1 MDSDLSGLLE
11 TWVALGWLRP
21 LDDAF
26 AKFLKA
32 EQPDTPQVVLLM
44 AALASHQLGR
54 GHIGLD
60 LEALLLEPEKTLSL
74 PPERPDVEESA
85 APSPR
90 ILKTVSLSR
99 LLNCLEASPLVS
111 SGPGNTPLVLSSGL
125 LYLRRYWEYT
135 QIVAQ
140 SIAGRLSRKFSLP
153 DNLETRLD
161 ALCALLRS
169 PEEKAKTR
177 VHWQS
182 VAAAIAAG
190 SFFSVISGGPGTG
203 KTTTV
208 VHLLALLQ
216 QIALE
221 GGDKLRIRMA
231 APTGKA
237 AARLTESLVHAME
250 TLPLNMREALPR
262 EVTTLHRLLGSR
274 PDTRRFTHHRHN
286 PLHVDLLVVDEASMI
301 DLEIMAALLN
311 ALPDN
316 ARLVLLGDKDQ
327 LSSVEAGAVLGD
339 ICQSGDQ
346 PRYKPETAT
355 WIQKHT
361 GYDLRRFEGDGT
373 PLDQHITLL
382 RKNHRFDESSG
393 IGALSR
399 FVNNGDAEEV
409 ENIWMEDYKDIGRL
423 SITSLED
430 EAFAH
435 LILDGHRQSAI
446 SNPQSAIRDPQSKKG
461 YRAYLERIK
470 SGPEK
475 LPENAWLRAVIDD
488 FGAFQLLSPLRNGAW
503 GVKGLNEF
511 AADILFRRRLIGA
524 RDGWYAGRPVMITR
538 NDYNLG
544 LMNGDTG
551 IVLPVYDEKSHD
563 GTTLKAVFSMP
574 DGSLKKVLPSRLN
587 HVETVYAMTVHKS
600 QGSEF
605 QHTALVLPDH
615 MTPVLTRELVYTAI
629 TRSRA
634 WFTLVSPNHEVMGKA
649 IKRRTYRASGLGRLL
664 RSPLERAAP
673 VDGSCQGTY
682 PANPTGLCKNEK
694 TSPPP
699 KYRPKTRWDSRKDE

>member
-1 MDSDLSGLLE
+1 MDSDLSGLLK

-26 AKFLKA
+26 AKFLKT
-32 EQPDTPQVVLLM
+32 EQPDTPQLVLLM
-44 AALASHQLGR
+44 AALASHQLGE

-60 LEALLLEPEKTLSL
+60 LEALLSEPEKTLSL
-74 PPERPDVEESA
+74 PPERPNVEESS

-99 LLNCLEASPLVS
+99 LLNYLEASPLVS

-135 QIVAQ
+135 QIVAR
-140 SIAGRLSRKFSLP
+140 SILGRLSHELSLP
-153 DNLETRLD
+153 DDLVSRLD
-161 ALCALLRS
+161 SLFARLRS
-169 PEEKAKTR
+169 PEEKAKTA

-190 SFFSVISGGPGTG
+190 SSFSVISGGPGTG

-221 GGDKLRIRMA
+221 GGGKLRIRMA

-237 AARLTESLVHAME
+237 AARLTESLAHAME
-250 TLPLNMREALPR
+250 TLPSNMREALPR

-274 PDTRRFTHHRHN
+274 PDTRQFTHHLHN
-286 PLHVDLLVVDEASMI
+286 PLHVDLLVVDEASMM
-301 DLEIMAALLN
+301 DLEIMTALLN

-346 PRYKPETAT
+346 PRYTRETTT

-382 RKNHRFDESSG
+382 RKNHRFGETSG

-399 FVNNGDAEEV
+399 AVNNGDPEQV
-409 ENIWMEDYKDIGRL
+409 EDIWNEDYEDICRL
-423 SITSLED
+423 SINSLED
-430 EAFAH
+430 EDFAH
-435 LILDGHRQSAI
+435 LILDGRCHSAI
-446 SNPQSAIRDPQSKKG
+446 PNPQSKNG

-475 LPENAWLRAVIDD
+475 LPEDAWLRAVIDD
-488 FGAFQLLSPLRNGAW
+488 FGAFQLLSPLRNASW
-503 GVKGLNEF
+503 GVKGLNELTTE
-511 AADILFRRRLIGA
+511 ILFRRHLISA

-538 NDYNLG
+538 NDYTIG

-551 IVLPVYDEKSHD
+551 IVLPVYDEKSHNR
-563 GTTLKAVFSMP
+563 TILKAVFSMP
-574 DGSLKKVLPSRLN
+574 DGSLKKVPPSRLN

-615 MTPVLTRELVYTAI
+615 ITPVLTRELVYTAI

-634 WFTLVSPNHEVMGKA
+634 WFTLVGANHEVLGKA

-664 RSPLERAAP
+664 RWPLERAAP
-673 VDGSCQGTY
+673 VDGLCQGTC

-699 KYRPKTRWDSRKDE
+699 KSHPKTRWDSRKDE